1 VDGHKGGD
9 YASKGGWTPGFALLR
24 TAPGIA
30 LDPAAL

>member
-1 VDGHKGGD
+1 VPKGGG
-9 YASKGGWTPGFALLR
+9 ARGFALLR